1 MMVVIQWTRKAGRME
16 RDKYLAISDLEKKT
30 GIAKSTIRYYIHEGL
45 LSPYIKT
52 GKTMAY
58 YTEEDVRKLQ
68 LIRNLREEG
77 KVPLKFVKEELNN
90 IEAEKGTQK
99 DQTKSID
106 RRQEIIETTS
116 RLFTQKGYDKVSI
129 QDIVGELQMSKST
142 FYVYF
147 ANKEELFMECADH
160 IFHQMFNHVW
170 ESIRQEKDVIA
181 RLRKRAEAFIEVYP
195 TWRDM
200 MNQLRGIA
208 VKDHPEFM
216 DKYKSSL
223 SYIVKYTIKDIETA
237 VEQGLLKDVNPEILG
252 YGLTG
257 LTEYIAEL
265 HYLFGKYSKA
275 EVFEQIT
282 NILDGT
288 FHHIRLST

>member
-1 MMVVIQWTRKAGRME
+1 ME
-16 RDKYLAISDLEKKT
+16 KSKYLAISDLERLSGIPKT
-30 GIAKSTIRYYIHEGL
+30 TIRYYIREGL
-45 LSPYIKT
+45 ITAHMKT
-52 GKTMAY
+52 GKTMSY

-77 KVPLKFVKEELNN
+77 KVPLKFIKDELENFE
-90 IEAEKGTQK
+90 IEKGIQR
-99 DQTKSID
+99 DPTKSVD
-106 RRQEIIETTS
+106 RRQEIIEITA
-116 RLFTQKGYDKVSI
+116 RLFAQKGYDKVSI

-170 ESIRQEKDVIA
+170 ESIRQEKDIIA

-223 SYIVKYTIKDIETA
+223 SYIVNPTTRDIQKA
-237 VEQGLLKDVNPEILG
+237 VDQGLLKNVNAEILG
-252 YGLTG
+252 YGMTG
-257 LTEYIAEL
+257 LVEYIAEL
-265 HYLFGKYSKA
+265 HYLFGKYSK
-275 EVFEQIT
+275 EDVLKQIS
-282 NILDGT
+282 IVLDSLLQPG
-288 FHHIRLST
+288 

>member
-1 MMVVIQWTRKAGRME
+1 ME
-16 RDKYLAISDLEKKT
+16 KNRYLTISDLERLSGLPKT
-30 GIAKSTIRYYIHEGL
+30 TIRYYIREGL
-45 LSPYIKT
+45 LTAHMKT

-58 YTEEDVRKLQ
+58 YTEDDVRKLQ

-77 KVPLKFVKEELNN
+77 KVPLKFIKDELEEFE
-90 IEAEKGTQK
+90 IEKGGQS
-99 DQTKSID
+99 DQTKSVD
-106 RRQEIIETTS
+106 RRQEIIETTA

-147 ANKEELFMECADH
+147 ANKEELFLECADH
-160 IFHQMFNHVW
+160 IFHQMFDHVW
-170 ESIRQEKDVIA
+170 ESIRREKYVIA
-181 RLRKRAEAFIEVYP
+181 RLRKRAEAFMEVYP

-223 SYIVKYTIKDIETA
+223 SYIVEYTIKDIETA
-237 VEQGLLKDVNPEILG
+237 VEQGLLKGVNPEILG

-257 LTEYIAEL
+257 LAEYTAEL
-265 HYLFGKYSKA
+265 HYMFGKYSQA
-275 EVFEQIT
+275 E
-282 NILDGT
+282 ILDQVSLILDSMIASASSDT
-288 FHHIRLST
+288 

>member
-1 MMVVIQWTRKAGRME
+1 MEKTR
-16 RDKYLAISDLEKKT
+16 YLAMSDLERLSGLPKT
-30 GIAKSTIRYYIHEGL
+30 TIRYYIREGL
-45 LSPYIKT
+45 ITPSMKT

-58 YTEEDVRKLQ
+58 YSEDDVRKLE
-68 LIRNLREEG
+68 LIRNLREES
-77 KVPLKFVKEELNN
+77 KVPLKFIKDEL
-90 IEAEKGTQK
+90 EDYEREKGVER
-99 DQTKSID
+99 DQTRSVD
-106 RRQEIIETTS
+106 RRQEIIETTA
-116 RLFTQKGYDKVSI
+116 RLFTKKGYEKVSI

-170 ESIRQEKDVIA
+170 ESIRQEKDIIA

-216 DKYKSSL
+216 EKYKSSV

-237 VEQGLLKDVNPEILG
+237 IAQGLLKNVNPEILG
-252 YGLTG
+252 YGMTG
-257 LTEYIAEL
+257 LVEYAAEL
-265 HYLFGKYSKA
+265 HYLFGKYSQ
-275 EVFEQIT
+275 EE
-282 NILDGT
+282 ILDQVSMILDSLLCT
-288 FHHIRLST
+288 ASSAN

>member
-1 MMVVIQWTRKAGRME
+1 ME
-16 RDKYLAISDLEKKT
+16 KNRYLAISDLERLSGLPKT
-30 GIAKSTIRYYIHEGL
+30 TIRYYIREGL
-45 LSPYIKT
+45 ITPSMKT

-58 YTEEDVRKLQ
+58 YSEEDVRKLQ

-77 KVPLKFVKEELNN
+77 RVPLKFIKDELENFE
-90 IEAEKGTQK
+90 IEKGVQR
-99 DQTKSID
+99 DQTKSVD
-106 RRQEIIETTS
+106 RRQEIIETTA

-129 QDIVGELQMSKST
+129 QDIVGELQMSKTT

-170 ESIRQEKDVIA
+170 ESIRREKDPIA
-181 RLRKRAEAFIEVYP
+181 RLRKRAEAFLEVYP

-208 VKDHPEFM
+208 VKEHAEFM
-216 DKYKSSL
+216 DKYKSSV
-223 SYIVKYTIKDIETA
+223 SYIVEYTIKDIEKA
-237 VEQGLLKDVNPEILG
+237 IAQGRLRDANPEILG

-257 LTEYIAEL
+257 LVEYAAEL
-265 HYLFGKYSKA
+265 HYLFGKYSRK
-275 EVFEQIT
+275 EILEQVSM
-282 NILDGT
+282 ILDSL
-288 FHHIRLST
+288 ISSAD

>member
-1 MMVVIQWTRKAGRME
+1 MEKTR
-16 RDKYLAISDLEKKT
+16 YLAISDLERLSGLPKT
-30 GIAKSTIRYYIHEGL
+30 TIRYYIREGL
-45 LSPYIKT
+45 IAPSMKT

-58 YTEEDVRKLQ
+58 YTEDDVRKLE

-77 KVPLKFVKEELNN
+77 KVPLKFIKDELENF
-90 IEAEKGTQK
+90 EKEKGVEQ
-99 DQTKSID
+99 DQTRSVD
-106 RRQEIIETTS
+106 RRQEIIDVTA

-147 ANKEELFMECADH
+147 SNKEELFMECADH

-170 ESIRQEKDVIA
+170 ENIRREKDVIV
-181 RLRKRAEAFIEVYP
+181 RLRKRTEAFMEVYP

-208 VKDHPEFM
+208 VKDHPDFM
-216 DKYKSSL
+216 EKYKSSV

-237 VEQGLLKDVNPEILG
+237 VAQGRMKKMNTEILG

-257 LTEYIAEL
+257 VAEYVAEL
-265 HYLFGKYSKA
+265 HYLFGKYSQ
-275 EVFEQIT
+275 EE
-282 NILDGT
+282 ILDQVSMILDSLLCAASSGD
-288 FHHIRLST
+288 